1 MFYFMSVHTE
11 VILDTHKR
19 KQPYII
25 ILHKLTHRTMNS
37 QHNNRIYISIIQNT
51 EDRKQQTKLL
61 LQESPE
67 LLDVSSTEGAGRD
80 IAIGAT
86 RELMQKLIAPFNK
99 DLHLGAPGGKNEEKT
114 TTLKLPSLSQ
124 LLSSSSALNYLK

>member
-1 MFYFMSVHTE
+1 MFYFMSIHSE

-25 ILHKLTHRTMNS
+25 ILHKRTHRTMNN
-37 QHNNRIYISIIQNT
+37 QHNNRIYISIIQNIK
-51 EDRKQQTKLL
+51 DGKQQTKLL
-61 LQESPE
+61 LQEPPE

-86 RELMQKLIAPFNK
+86 RELMKKLIAPFNK
-99 DLHLGAPGGKNEEKT
+99 DLHLGAPGEKNKT
-114 TTLKLPSLSQ
+114 KH
-124 LLSSSSALNYLK
+124 